1 MSLLLK
7 ALRQAEQSNASH
19 AQSGEDYASGAS
31 DLELD
36 PLTKPKREWVEPPGL
51 EEPFTHVKESGEWR
65 WPLGLVPTTAL
76 LALLV
81 ALGYGVYLYWMT
93 RPQAWTSPNPP
104 NPAPAATAPMA
115 MPPASKQ
122 PEVAV
127 SAPAMPEPARANE
140 VPQAKPETPASKP
153 AIPAT
158 AAAPARAK
166 PVRVPNRAPTA
177 ARKPVTAAP
186 IAVLAPVYHG
196 NYLEQAY
203 AAFQAGQLDE
213 ARALYQRSASAGPNA
228 QALLGLAAIAQ
239 AKGEF
244 SAAIKLYQS
253 VLDISP
259 RDTVAQAALI
269 DMLGTSDPAAATA
282 RIKGMISREPSSFLF
297 FTLGNLYA
305 DQGRWS
311 DAELAYFEAYQREP
325 GNADYAFNLAV
336 SLDHL
341 KQADAAVRY
350 YETALKLAGSS
361 TRFDRAQALKR
372 VELLK

>member
-19 AQSGEDYASGAS
+19 SHPGETHASGAL

-36 PLTKPKREWVEPPGL
+36 PLTKPKREWVEPPGM
-51 EEPFTHVKESGEWR
+51 EESFTHVKKSGEWR

-76 LALLV
+76 LALLIAV
-81 ALGYGVYLYWMT
+81 GYGIYLYWMT
-93 RPQAWTSPNPP
+93 RPQAWAPPNPP
-104 NPAPAATAPMA
+104 NTAP
-115 MPPASKQ
+115 
-122 PEVAV
+122 VV
-127 SAPAMPEPARANE
+127 SAPRTPPSAPELPEVPVATPAVTEPARAVE
-140 VPQAKPETPASKP
+140 VPQANPETPVAVP
-153 AIPAT
+153 AMT
-158 AAAPARAK
+158 AAPAAPPRAK
-166 PVRVPNRAPTA
+166 PVRQPVQTVPRKPAAAPTVA
-177 ARKPVTAAP
+177 VPAP
-186 IAVLAPVYHG
+186 AYHG

-213 ARALYQRSASAGPNA
+213 ARALYQRSASAGPNT

-239 AKGEF
+239 ARGEH
-244 SAAIKLYQS
+244 SEALRLYQS
-253 VLDISP
+253 VLELSP
-259 RDTVAQAALI
+259 GNAVAQAALI

-282 RIKGMISREPSSFLF
+282 RVKGMISREPSSFLF

-311 DAELAYFEAYQREP
+311 DAEQAYFEAFQREP
-325 GNADYAFNLAV
+325 VNADYAFNLAV
-336 SLDHL
+336 SLEHL

-350 YETALKLAGSS
+350 YETALKLAGPS